1 MTSTAQPAEL
11 QTQHDAPSLYDR
23 LGGYDAIA
31 RMVDN
36 LLGRLLPDPQLGV
49 YFKGMNAN
57 RKRRA
62 RQLIVDF
69 FSATT
74 GGPALYTGGDMKT
87 EHTGLGITESEWDAF
102 MLHARAMVESQ
113 VATSERGE
121 ILDFLAGL
129 RGDIVDG

>member
-1 MTSTAQPAEL
+1 
-11 QTQHDAPSLYDR
+11 
-23 LGGYDAIA
+23 
-31 RMVDN
+31 MVDN

-49 YFKGMNAN
+49 CFKGMNAN

-62 RQLIVDF
+62 RQLFVDF

-87 EHTGLGITESEWDAF
+87 EHTGLGITGSEWDAF